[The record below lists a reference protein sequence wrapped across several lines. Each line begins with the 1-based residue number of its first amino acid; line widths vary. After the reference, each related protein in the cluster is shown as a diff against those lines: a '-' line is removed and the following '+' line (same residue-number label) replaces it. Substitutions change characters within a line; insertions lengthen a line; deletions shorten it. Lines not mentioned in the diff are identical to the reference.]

1 MYCIQDRQGDYLLGM
16 GGDIR
21 LFKTIPDAT
30 PRKRMTAS
38 IKKYVPNIHHL
49 EGLEYLS
56 DIGFTVSS
64 IEQGN
69 AIQVSLDT
77 IWNNPMSSILNTILS
92 GDHYPNKDH
101 REEFIIRF
109 TYRGSVD
116 VGFQDMDIIFDVAF
130 FVNGKEYKPSEWR
143 RSQ

>member
-1 MYCIQDRQGDYLLGM
+1 MYYLKEKRGACLIGM

-21 LFKTIPDAT
+21 LFKTIPEAIA
-30 PRKRMTAS
+30 RKSITAS
-38 IKKYVPNIHHL
+38 VKKYVPDIHHL

-56 DIGFTVSS
+56 DIGFTISS
-64 IEQGN
+64 IERGN

-77 IWNNPMSSILNTILS
+77 IWNAPMSEIMNTVLS

-109 TYRGSVD
+109 KYRSSVD
-116 VGFQDMDIIFDVAF
+116 SGLMDMDLIFDVTF
-130 FVNGKEYKPSEWR
+130 IVNGQEYKPSEWR
-143 RSQ
+143 RA

>member
-1 MYCIQDRQGDYLLGM
+1 MYCVQDQQGKYLLGM

-21 LFKTIPDAT
+21 LFKSIPDAET
-30 PRKRMTAS
+30 QIKPKVSVHKYAPS
-38 IKKYVPNIHHL
+38 IYHL

-56 DIGFTVSS
+56 DIGFTINS
-64 IEQGN
+64 IESGD

-77 IWNNPMSSILNTILS
+77 IWNNPMSEILNTVLS

-109 TYRGSVD
+109 KYSRSISC
-116 VGFQDMDIIFDVAF
+116 FMDTDLIFDIL
-130 FVNGKEYKPSEWR
+130 FVVDGREYKPSEWR
-143 RSQ
+143 RA